1 MAEDVGNNSA
11 PEQSAGRSELH
22 AVDSPSISPAIES
35 VSRAAPEITIDS
47 DALEAQVKA
56 PRFIVRARHRRNA
69 VLAVWV
75 VVAGTLGTIVGAV
88 TSASINKPVPHID
101 VAAVKERQ
109 ALHKS
114 IAHLSRE
121 VAVMKSS
128 LQTASRATHTQ
139 IAKINARLAA
149 PPKPDITGSIRTV
162 AAATPTPT
170 PTPTPVLRSPPA
182 TLPVVT
188 TPIPAPRPAARI
200 AATESTAHLSVVPD
214 WTIRSAREGAVLV
227 DHHGELYQV
236 VIGAVLPG
244 LGPVEAIKRQDGRWM
259 VVTSKGIIV
268 SLRDRR

>member
-1 MAEDVGNNSA
+1 MR
-11 PEQSAGRSELH
+11 PKRM
-22 AVDSPSISPAIES
+22 I
-35 VSRAAPEITIDS
+35 
-47 DALEAQVKA
+47 KA

-75 VVAGTLGTIVGAV
+75 VVAGALGTIVGAV

-114 IAHLSRE
+114 IAHLSGE
-121 VAVMKSS
+121 VAALKSS
-128 LQTASRATHTQ
+128 LATASRATHTQ

-149 PPKPDITGSIRTV
+149 PPKPDITGSIRT

-170 PTPTPVLRSPPA
+170 SPPPVLRSPPA

-200 AATESTAHLSVVPD
+200 AATESPARLSVVPD

-259 VVTSKGIIV
+259 VVTPKGIIV
-268 SLRDRR
+268 SLRDRY

>member
-1 MAEDVGNNSA
+1 MAEDVGNSSA
-11 PEQSAGRSELH
+11 PEQSAGGSELH
-22 AVDSPSISPAIES
+22 AVDSPSISPAIEL

-47 DALEAQVKA
+47 DAPEAQVKA

-114 IAHLSRE
+114 IAHLSGE
-121 VAVMKSS
+121 VAALKSS
-128 LQTASRATHTQ
+128 LATASRATHTQ

-162 AAATPTPT
+162 AAAPT

-200 AATESTAHLSVVPD
+200 AAIESPARLSVVSD

-259 VVTSKGIIV
+259 VVTPKGIIV
-268 SLRDRR
+268 SRRDRY

>member
-1 MAEDVGNNSA
+1 MAEDVGNSGA
-11 PEQSAGRSELH
+11 PEQSARRSELH
-22 AVDSPSISPAIES
+22 AVDSPSISPAVES

-47 DALEAQVKA
+47 DAPEAQVKA
-56 PRFIVRARHRRNA
+56 PRFVARARHRRNA

-75 VVAGTLGTIVGAV
+75 VVAGALGTIVGAV

-128 LQTASRATHTQ
+128 LETASRATHTQ

-149 PPKPDITGSIRTV
+149 PPKPEITGSIKM
-162 AAATPTPT
+162 AAAA

-200 AATESTAHLSVVPD
+200 AATESPARLSVVPD

-244 LGPVEAIKRQDGRWM
+244 LGPVEAIKRQDGRWT
-259 VVTSKGIIV
+259 VVTPKGIIV
-268 SLRDRR
+268 SLRDRY